1 MPEIRPPT
9 VDVGDPGGARGPRKR
24 APVCMCPRRDLE
36 DDAPRRVRLQIPERP
51 GSRTQHAA
59 VRCFIRSRAC
69 DGTGD
74 AGRVRSA
81 AGRAVQRH
89 QALACLPSPGPRRAR
104 AQVAGSRTLPS
115 STGSKDP
122 HRQRTLPRLLAHLR
136 FISQNES
143 AGLYLRLSGAFDTDK
158 GVKPGPPGSGV
169 VNRRTSLFSPHF
181 KARRE
186 IPDGLEFWGYITEY
200 RLCCLL
206 I

>member
-1 MPEIRPPT
+1 MWAILGAPAVPVSVHLFARVHVATLRMMRLGEFDFRFRS
-9 VDVGDPGGARGPRKR
+9 VQARGPST
-24 APVCMCPRRDLE
+24 
-36 DDAPRRVRLQIPERP
+36 LQSGVLYE
-51 GSRTQHAA
+51 
-59 VRCFIRSRAC
+59 V
-69 DGTGD
+69 
-74 AGRVRSA
+74 GRVTGQGTPAAPGQQLDELCRGTRS
-81 AGRAVQRH
+81 
-89 QALACLPSPGPRRAR
+89 PEPWSPRAR